1 MMANAECLSPVFFAV
16 RGGDMISIKNNFGQ
30 IKEYDNI
37 LIEIV
42 FFIVKVIGLVFLLH
56 LAAGGY
62 PGDAKIKF
70 SELTTASNL
79 TLSGVESDFLL
90 I

>member
-1 MMANAECLSPVFFAV
+1 
-16 RGGDMISIKNNFGQ
+16 MISVKNNFGQ
-30 IKEYDNI
+30 IKEHDNI

-62 PGDAKIKF
+62 PAMPKLNFQI
-70 SELTTASNL
+70 LQ
-79 TLSGVESDFLL
+79 
-90 I
+90 